1 MISASHKLALIQSD
15 VQIKGRAVIE
25 AMKMQNLLKSERDS
39 KIKSVKVVAGDSV
52 AADQL
57 LIEFV
62 YIFLLKL
69 KLITTFWVF

>member
-1 MISASHKLALIQSD
+1 
-15 VQIKGRAVIE
+15 
-25 AMKMQNLLKSERDS
+25 MQNLLKSERDS